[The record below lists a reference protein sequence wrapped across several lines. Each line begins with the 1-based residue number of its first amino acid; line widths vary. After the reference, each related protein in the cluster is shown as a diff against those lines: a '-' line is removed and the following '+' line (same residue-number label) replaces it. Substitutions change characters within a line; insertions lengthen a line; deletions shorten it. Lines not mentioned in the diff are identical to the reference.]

1 MQHANKNKTVNGF
14 TIIELIMVMIIIG
27 VLAAV
32 AIPRFQDI
40 VIESE
45 IAVEQ
50 RIINT
55 IYNGLET
62 HAREKYVSNGV
73 RSWPANPFDA
83 LSKLPPDYDDDL
95 YVLTNMKDRDWIFT
109 GEGNN
114 TEYNLTIAH
123 LRKSDSIAYWTYV
136 PDSGRIY
143 YSGDPFGPMDVI
155 HRVDETG
162 GN

>member
-1 MQHANKNKTVNGF
+1 MQHMKNKNGF

-32 AIPRFQDI
+32 AIPRFQDV

-50 RIINT
+50 RVINT

-62 HAREKYVSNGV
+62 YARERYIENGV
-73 RSWPANPFDA
+73 RSWPENPFTA
-83 LSKLPPDYDDDL
+83 LSKLPPDYDATL
-95 YVLTNMKDRDWIFT
+95 YVFSQMKDRDWIYT
-109 GEGNN
+109 GNQNTSYNN
-114 TEYNLTIAH
+114 TIAH
-123 LRKSDSIAYWTYV
+123 LRKSDSISTWTY
-136 PDSGRIY
+136 DQATGAIDY
-143 YSGDPFGPMDVI
+143 NGTPFGPLSVI
-155 HRVDETG
+155 HRVNETG

>member
-1 MQHANKNKTVNGF
+1 MKNKNGF

-32 AIPRFQDI
+32 AIPRFQDV

-50 RIINT
+50 RVINT

-62 HAREKYVSNGV
+62 YARERYIENGV
-73 RSWPANPFDA
+73 RSWPENPFTA
-83 LSKLPPDYDDDL
+83 LSKLPPDYDADL
-95 YVLTNMKDRDWIFT
+95 YVLSLMKDRDWVFT
-109 GEGNN
+109 GDGNN
-114 TEYNLTIAH
+114 SAYNNTIAH
-123 LRKSDSIAYWTYV
+123 LRKSDSISTWTY
-136 PDSGRIY
+136 DQATRAIDYNGT
-143 YSGDPFGPMDVI
+143 PFGPLSVI
-155 HRVDETG
+155 HRVNETG

>member
-1 MQHANKNKTVNGF
+1 MQHMKNKNGF
-14 TIIELIMVMIIIG
+14 TIIELIMVIIIIG

-45 IAVEQ
+45 VAVEQ
-50 RIINT
+50 RVVNT

-62 HAREKYVSNGV
+62 YAREKYIDNGV
-73 RSWPANPFDA
+73 RSWPENPFTA
-83 LSKLPPDYDDDL
+83 LSKLPPDYDVDL
-95 YVLTNMKDRDWIFT
+95 FVLSQMKDRDWVFT
-109 GEGNN
+109 GDGNN
-114 TEYNLTIAH
+114 SSYNNKIAH
-123 LRKSDSIAYWTYV
+123 LRKSDSIAVWGYDPITGTLDYN
-136 PDSGRIY
+136 GT
-143 YSGDPFGPMDVI
+143 PFGPVSVL

>member
-1 MQHANKNKTVNGF
+1 MQHMKNKNGF

-50 RIINT
+50 RILNT
-55 IYNGLET
+55 IYEGLET
-62 HAREKYVSNGV
+62 YAREQYIENGV
-73 RSWPANPFDA
+73 RSWPENPFVA
-83 LSKLPPDYDDDL
+83 LSKLPPDYDPEL
-95 YVLTNMKDRDWIFT
+95 FLLSQMKDRDWIFT
-109 GEGNN
+109 GNEKN
-114 TEYNLTIAH
+114 TSYDLSIAH
-123 LRKSDSIAYWTYV
+123 LRKSDSVAVWK
-136 PDSGRIY
+136 
-143 YSGDPFGPMDVI
+143 YSPETGKLEHNGAPFGPIEIV
-155 HRVDETG
+155 HRVNETG

>member
-1 MQHANKNKTVNGF
+1 MQHMKNKNGF

-32 AIPRFQDI
+32 AIPRFQDV

-50 RIINT
+50 RVINT

-62 HAREKYVSNGV
+62 YARERYIENGV
-73 RSWPANPFDA
+73 RSWPENPFTA
-83 LSKLPPDYDDDL
+83 LSKLPPDYDADL
-95 YVLTNMKDRDWIFT
+95 YVLSLMKDRDWIFT
-109 GEGNN
+109 GDGNN
-114 TEYNLTIAH
+114 TAYNNKIAH
-123 LRKSDSIAYWTYV
+123 LRKSDSISVWGYDPATGEIDYDGT
-136 PDSGRIY
+136 
-143 YSGDPFGPMDVI
+143 PFGPISVV
-155 HRVDETG
+155 HRVNETG

>member
-1 MQHANKNKTVNGF
+1 MQHMKNKNGF

-40 VIESE
+40 VVESE
-45 IAVEQ
+45 VAVEQ
-50 RIINT
+50 RVINT

-62 HAREKYVSNGV
+62 YAREKYIDNGV
-73 RSWPANPFDA
+73 RSWPENPFTA
-83 LSKLPPDYDDDL
+83 LSKLPPDYDVEL
-95 YVLTNMKDRDWIFT
+95 FVLSQMKDRDWVFT
-109 GEGNN
+109 GDGNN
-114 TEYNLTIAH
+114 SSYNNKIAH
-123 LRKSDSIAYWTYV
+123 LRKSDSIAVWGYDPSTGALDYN
-136 PDSGRIY
+136 GT
-143 YSGDPFGPMDVI
+143 PFGPVSVL

>member
-1 MQHANKNKTVNGF
+1 MQHMKNKNGF

-32 AIPRFQDI
+32 AIPRFQDV

-50 RIINT
+50 RVINT

-62 HAREKYVSNGV
+62 FAREKYVENGV
-73 RSWPANPFDA
+73 RSWPENPFTA
-83 LSKLPPDYDDDL
+83 LSKLPPDYDADL
-95 YVLTNMKDRDWIFT
+95 YVLSLMKDRDWIFT
-109 GEGNN
+109 GDGNN
-114 TEYNLTIAH
+114 TAYNNTIAH
-123 LRKSDSIAYWTYV
+123 LRKSDSVSTWGYNPVTGEIDYDGT
-136 PDSGRIY
+136 
-143 YSGDPFGPMDVI
+143 PFGPLSVI
-155 HRVDETG
+155 HRVDDTG

>member
-1 MQHANKNKTVNGF
+1 MKNKNGF

-32 AIPRFQDI
+32 AIPRFQDV

-50 RIINT
+50 RVINT

-62 HAREKYVSNGV
+62 YARERYIENGV
-73 RSWPANPFDA
+73 RSWPENPFTA
-83 LSKLPPDYDDDL
+83 LSKLPPDYDADL
-95 YVLTNMKDRDWIFT
+95 YVLSLMKDRDWVFT
-109 GEGNN
+109 GDGNN
-114 TEYNLTIAH
+114 ATYNNTIAH
-123 LRKSDSIAYWTYV
+123 LRKSDSISTWTY
-136 PDSGRIY
+136 DQATGAIDY
-143 YSGDPFGPMDVI
+143 NGTPFGPLSVI
-155 HRVDETG
+155 HRVNETG

>member
-1 MQHANKNKTVNGF
+1 MQHMKNKNGF
-14 TIIELIMVMIIIG
+14 TIIELIMVIIIIG

-45 IAVEQ
+45 VAVEQ
-50 RIINT
+50 RVVNT

-62 HAREKYVSNGV
+62 YAREKYIDNGV
-73 RSWPANPFDA
+73 RSWPENPFTA
-83 LSKLPPDYDDDL
+83 LSKLPPDYDVDL
-95 YVLTNMKDRDWIFT
+95 FVLSQMKDRDWIFT
-109 GEGNN
+109 GDGNN
-114 TEYNLTIAH
+114 SSYNNKIAH
-123 LRKSDSIAYWTYV
+123 LRKSDSIAVWGYDPITGTLDYN
-136 PDSGRIY
+136 GT
-143 YSGDPFGPMDVI
+143 PFGPVSVL

>member
-1 MQHANKNKTVNGF
+1 MQHMKNKNGF

-32 AIPRFQDI
+32 AIPRFQDV

-50 RIINT
+50 RVINT

-62 HAREKYVSNGV
+62 YARERYIENGV
-73 RSWPANPFDA
+73 RSWPENPFTA
-83 LSKLPPDYDDDL
+83 LSKLPPDYDADL
-95 YVLTNMKDRDWIFT
+95 YVLSLMKDRDWVFT
-109 GEGNN
+109 GDGNN
-114 TEYNLTIAH
+114 ATYNNTIAH
-123 LRKSDSIAYWTYV
+123 LRKSDSISTWTYD
-136 PDSGRIY
+136 PITGAIDYNGT
-143 YSGDPFGPMDVI
+143 PFGPLSVI

>member
-1 MQHANKNKTVNGF
+1 MQHMKNKNGF

-32 AIPRFQDI
+32 AIPRFQDV

-50 RIINT
+50 RVINT

-62 HAREKYVSNGV
+62 YARERYIENGV
-73 RSWPANPFDA
+73 RSWPENPFTA
-83 LSKLPPDYDDDL
+83 LSKLPPDYDADL
-95 YVLTNMKDRDWIFT
+95 YVLSLMKDRDWVFT
-109 GEGNN
+109 GNGNN
-114 TEYNLTIAH
+114 SEYNNTIAH
-123 LRKSDSIAYWTYV
+123 LRKSDSISTWTY
-136 PDSGRIY
+136 DQATGAIDY
-143 YSGDPFGPMDVI
+143 NGTPFGPLSVI
-155 HRVDETG
+155 HRVNETG

>member
-1 MQHANKNKTVNGF
+1 MQHMKNKNGF

-32 AIPRFQDI
+32 AIPRFQDV

-50 RIINT
+50 RVINT

-62 HAREKYVSNGV
+62 YARERYIENGV
-73 RSWPANPFDA
+73 RSWPENPFTA
-83 LSKLPPDYDDDL
+83 LSKLPPDYDADL
-95 YVLTNMKDRDWIFT
+95 YVLSLMKDRDWVFT
-109 GEGNN
+109 GDGNN
-114 TEYNLTIAH
+114 SAYNNTIAH
-123 LRKSDSIAYWTYV
+123 LRKSDSISTWTY
-136 PDSGRIY
+136 DQATGTIDY
-143 YSGDPFGPMDVI
+143 NGTPFGPLSVI
-155 HRVDETG
+155 HRVNETG